1 MTEMEMREDRQKM
14 IECIM
19 GKLEE
24 ATYAQLRKMVIIT
37 CNVCRRNEVNA

>member
-14 IECIM
+14 IECIT

-24 ATYAQLRKMVIIT
+24 ATYDQLRKMVIIV
-37 CNVCRRNEVNA
+37 CNICRRNEVKA